1 MTSFY
6 QWRNE
11 GGIMPQ
17 APNHRGAPKSP
28 DNAASTFFNRV
39 HLLPKDFRVEHGGA
53 KLVSYTGGNLASVRL
68 RP

>member
-17 APNHRGAPKSP
+17 APNQRRAPKSP
-28 DNAASTFFNRV
+28 KNVASAFFNRV
-39 HLLPKDFRVEHGGA
+39 HLLPKDLRVEHGGT

-68 RP
+68 HP